1 MKKLVIFTVLMLSV
15 SMANAGFVTKSQSSY
30 KQQPNMLSFKKQPS
44 ITLPPPA
51 PVPAPQKT
59 QEVTVKNEYVQA
71 IEDHEEGGY
80 KEQKEGNVGAV
91 PVPAALPLM
100 ASALCIFGIA
110 RRRSINK

>member
-1 MKKLVIFTVLMLSV
+1 MMSV
-15 SMANAGFVTKSQSSY
+15 SMANAAFISNWG
-30 KQQPNMLSFKKQPS
+30 NMNLFKPK
-44 ITLPPPA
+44 ITLPPPK
-51 PVPAPQKT
+51 PAPEIAQNNT
-59 QEVTVKNEYVQA
+59 EKNVYVQA

-80 KEQKEGNVGAV
+80 KEQEEGNVGAV

>member
-1 MKKLVIFTVLMLSV
+1 MMSV
-15 SMANAGFVTKSQSSY
+15 SMANAGYVANWRTQAFSKLAVKV
-30 KQQPNMLSFKKQPS
+30 
-44 ITLPPPA
+44 PPPA
-51 PVPAPQKT
+51 PKT
-59 QEVTVKNEYVQA
+59 TQNNTEKNVYVQA

>member
-1 MKKLVIFTVLMLSV
+1 MMSA
-15 SMANAGFVTKSQSSY
+15 SMANAFFVSNN
-30 KQQPNMLSFKKQPS
+30 QQKNISNYSKKPS

-51 PVPAPQKT
+51 PAPQKT
-59 QEVTVKNEYVQA
+59 QEVTVENVYVQA
-71 IEDHEEGGY
+71 INEHEEGGY